1 MSCPREAK
9 KCAQFGYEPL
19 LGRITMKCDGVECQ
33 QSCYNGDCDMICP
46 HGVSTCTQEAYDG
59 NMTLTCDADECH
71 QVCYRDNCIMTC
83 SERVNQCD
91 QFCFKGN
98 CQYECYAKI
107 CKHSCLAGP
116 YKEGNSLASTHRL
129 GAPTK
134 SCSLWKGGVCLRLW
148 LHELPEGKI
157 ILTCAGWENLLV
169 LTNFPTKDTSKL
181 FFKLKLIQLSLVFS
195 AHLFLSAIS
204 LLTWRAQTDCMCSR
218 DYIKISNRT
227 THNLW
232 K

>member
-1 MSCPREAK
+1 MPLWQCESMTCIATQCIQVCQDAKCVMTCPRDAK
-9 KCAQFGYEPL
+9 RCAQFGYVPL
-19 LGRITMKCDGVECQ
+19 LGRITVKCDEVECQ

-59 NMTLTCDADECH
+59 NMTLRCDADECH

-116 YKEGNSLASTHRL
+116 CKEGNSLASTLPAVTTTTRTKFN
-129 GAPTK
+129 GA
-134 SCSLWKGGVCLRLW
+134 SLQTTSFLW
-148 LHELPEGKI
+148 GALI
-157 ILTCAGWENLLV
+157 ITY
-169 LTNFPTKDTSKL
+169 DSL
-181 FFKLKLIQLSLVFS
+181 FV
-195 AHLFLSAIS
+195 
-204 LLTWRAQTDCMCSR
+204 
-218 DYIKISNRT
+218 
-227 THNLW
+227 
-232 K
+232 